1 MNVTVG
7 TLKKMLGDFPDER
20 LVYVVNEDGLEFPKL
35 TDAYMD
41 PEIEKELPKD
51 VRLGKFVLIT
61 AQN

>member
-1 MNVTVG
+1 
-7 TLKKMLGDFPDER
+7 MLSDFPDER

-51 VRLGKFVLIT
+51 ARLGKFVLIT
-61 AQN
+61 AQS